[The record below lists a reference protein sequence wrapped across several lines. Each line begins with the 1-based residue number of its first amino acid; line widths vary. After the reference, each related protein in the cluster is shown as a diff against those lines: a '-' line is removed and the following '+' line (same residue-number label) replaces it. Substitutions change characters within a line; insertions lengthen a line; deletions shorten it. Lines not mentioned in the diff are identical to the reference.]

1 LTKKCQITRKKKECK
16 YFKEKDKDCTEVDW
30 SPWDIEDLNKF
41 GEQHQFCPYY
51 LSNERIADADILFMP
66 YNYILDSEILVKYEI
81 NITNSIL
88 IFDEAHNL
96 AQAAE

>member
-1 LTKKCQITRKKKECK
+1 M
-16 YFKEKDKDCTEVDW
+16 
-30 SPWDIEDLNKF
+30 
-41 GEQHQFCPYY
+41 
-51 LSNERIADADILFMP
+51 ADADILFMP
-66 YNYILDSEILVKYEI
+66 YNYILDGEILKKYDI